1 MSKENRAKVRE
12 KEREKERGRPREK
25 EKVKTRKS
33 DKNLI
38 FYFANSLFV
47 VSRGSGKRQ
56 NPR

>member
-12 KEREKERGRPREK
+12 REKERKKERGRPREM

-47 VSRGSGKRQ
+47 VS
-56 NPR
+56 